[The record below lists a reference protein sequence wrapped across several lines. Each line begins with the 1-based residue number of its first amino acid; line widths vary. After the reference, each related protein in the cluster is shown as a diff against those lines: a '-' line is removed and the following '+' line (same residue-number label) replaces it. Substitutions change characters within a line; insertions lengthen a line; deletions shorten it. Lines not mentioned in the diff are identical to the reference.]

1 MLRRDKKRFRVT
13 FACLGRAENTVTA
26 SASYSA
32 RAHRALSKSPWV
44 CGSISSRSRD
54 TRRQAQRVQHRCA
67 PVVLMEY
74 ALPRTD
80 TALARAPCARG
91 VSLWLLSTHPGG
103 VFVTMPVCLVSG
115 VCPSACTRFFRFPGV
130 LDNASMSCATGRVS
144 ALIQDFDMVV
154 CYDYVGCIH
163 MLKSSRLNE
172 IWWRYGCWRVAGILL
187 YPFGYLGD

>member
-1 MLRRDKKRFRVT
+1 MALRVC
-13 FACLGRAENTVTA
+13 AGRAESTVTA

-54 TRRQAQRVQHRCA
+54 SRRQTQRVQHRCA
-67 PVVLMEY
+67 PVVLMGY

-80 TALARAPCARG
+80 TALARAPCARAG
-91 VSLWLLSTHPGG
+91 SLWLFSTHPG
-103 VFVTMPVCLVSG
+103 VAWLHSRPMCLVRG
-115 VCPSACTRFFRFPGV
+115 VCRHAPVFCVFRACLTTPRCRVPR
-130 LDNASMSCATGRVS
+130 RVS

-172 IWWRYGCWRVAGILL
+172 MWWRYGCWRVAGILD
-187 YPFGYLGD
+187 PHRGV